1 MDTSDVVSA
10 TYRTDNFISNEKAR
24 FNELNK
30 RLKELCAMATQF

>member
-30 RLKELCAMATQF
+30 RLKEDGLR